1 MNPCI
6 YRPAGWKRILAADRG
21 CFRHPDEPRIRLSW
35 SEGIATFRSKMA
47 LTFRSEMIPDDF
59 GVTLASARSARGWTQ
74 GRLARACGVRR
85 ETISRLEAGRRRP
98 TADVVFR
105 LQAALDLEPGELVPT
120 WPEWSPVGL
129 PTQSART
136 RDRRRE
142 RRIPL
147 RDAAA
152 AAGVSI
158 ATLSRFERGV
168 GPVPRK
174 LDIDDPDPPEAA
186 KLALAQ
192 LLGFADVA
200 EYARHCRM

>member
-1 MNPCI
+1 M
-6 YRPAGWKRILAADRG
+6 DT
-21 CFRHPDEPRIRLSW
+21 
-35 SEGIATFRSKMA
+35 TFPSD
-47 LTFRSEMIPDDF
+47 MIPDDF
-59 GVTLASARSARGWTQ
+59 GEVLASARTARGWTQ

-85 ETISRLEAGRRRP
+85 ETISRLEAGHRRP
-98 TADVVFR
+98 SAEVVFR

-129 PTQSART
+129 PTQAART

-147 RDAAA
+147 RDSAA

-158 ATLSRFERGV
+158 ATMSRFERGV
-168 GPVPRK
+168 GPVPRN
-174 LDIDDPDPPEAA
+174 LDIDDPDASSAA

-200 EYARHCRM
+200 DYIRHCRM